1 MAEVKTD
8 YAEALEVIDRC
19 RVYASAGM
27 RVELDA
33 KMLTTL
39 CNLARLGVVAA
50 ETSEQLQEAAEAL
63 QAQAEASRA
72 ALDRGAADAI
82 RRANA
87 ARRSVYG
94 IGGYLLVSGA
104 LIGLLLAETLRAL
117 GLL

>member
-8 YAEALEVIDRC
+8 DTQPLDVIDLC
-19 RVYASAGM
+19 RVYAAAGT
-27 RVELDA
+27 RVSVDA
-33 KMLTTL
+33 KVMAVL
-39 CNLARLGVVAA
+39 CDYAKLGAQTA
-50 ETSEQLQEAAEAL
+50 ETSDALLETAEAL

-72 ALDRGAADAI
+72 AIERGAADAI

-94 IGGYLLVSGA
+94 IAGYLLVSGT